1 MTLFEG
7 QENKTYKINEIAT
20 DNEALKHRFLSLG
33 ITKNSRVIIERF
45 SSKKATLA
53 IQIDSAKIALRDTEA
68 QHIVVEAI

>member
-7 QENKTYKINEIAT
+7 QENKIYKISAIET
-20 DNEALKHRFLSLG
+20 DNEVLKHRFLSLG
-33 ITKNSRVIIERF
+33 IAKDSRVVIERF

-53 IQIDSAKIALRDTEA
+53 IQINNVKIALRDTEA